1 MTPAHSMKNKN
12 DSNTKPSP
20 GSKGRDSLEG
30 DPLGAQIKE
39 EKRYGPLQDLVFS
52 NNDSWVKRY
61 RQLVCGDTG
70 NGFLLKFE
78 LITGL
83 AGGLPGAVGFALRKY
98 LYKYIIK
105 KMGDRVIFGRNISI
119 GHPQQIHIGHNC
131 LIADNCELNA
141 SGEDGEIIIGNNV
154 TIGRSAF
161 IRTKGGKIIIGD
173 NSAIGARSVLVTRNT
188 DIIIGKNHMMGAFVY
203 IGTGSHQYEITDIP
217 MNRQEYI
224 AKPVEIEEDVWI
236 GIRAT
241 ILPGSRIR
249 TGSVIGACSLVTGEI
264 GPYQVAAGTPAKKIK
279 NRGRNHIE

>member
-1 MTPAHSMKNKN
+1 MLNNNELNKKL
-12 DSNTKPSP
+12 ST
-20 GSKGRDSLEG
+20 
-30 DPLGAQIKE
+30 DPLRNQIRE
-39 EKRYGPLQDLVFS
+39 GQRYGPLQDLVFR
-52 NNDSWVKRY
+52 NTDSWVKRY

-78 LITGL
+78 LITGF
-83 AGGLPGAVGFALRKY
+83 AGGLPGAAGFALRKY
-98 LYKYIIK
+98 LYKHIIK
-105 KMGDRVIFGRNISI
+105 KVGSSVIFGRNISI
-119 GHPQQIHIGHNC
+119 GHPQQIRIGDHC

-141 SGEDGEIIIGNNV
+141 SGADGEIIIGNNV

-161 IRTKGGKIIIGD
+161 IRTKGGRIIIGD

-203 IGTGSHQYEITDIP
+203 IGTGSHQYEMRDVP

-236 GIRAT
+236 GIRVT
-241 ILPGSRIR
+241 ILPGSTIR
-249 TGSVIGACSLVTGEI
+249 TGSVIGACSLVNGEI

-279 NRGRNHIE
+279 NRGRNHIG